1 MGEADEAAEAGGS
14 MDTGPD
20 TGPRSAPCWADVML
34 PDVEAGKRF
43 YGGLFG
49 WTFRDAGPEYGSYTE
64 AFQDDR
70 AVAALAP
77 KPDGRMPTTW
87 NVYFSSADAAAT
99 ARRIT
104 AAGGQVVTGP
114 FTVGPFGTMLLA
126 ADPGGAVLGVWQA
139 GTHHGF
145 GELGEPGS
153 FAWTE
158 VYTRDA
164 AAVDTFYERV
174 FGLVAHVLDSEEA
187 TADDYALWTPA
198 GLPPGPEHAVG
209 GRAVMGGDFPEM
221 MPAHFLVHFAV
232 ADCDAAAAAAGRL
245 GGRVR
250 RAPENAPY
258 GRFAVL
264 TDSQGADFAVLET
277 AAPPR

>member
-1 MGEADEAAEAGGS
+1 MGEARETGGAAVA
-14 MDTGPD
+14 
-20 TGPRSAPCWADVML
+20 GPRSAPCWADVML

-49 WTFRDAGPEYGSYTE
+49 WTFRDAGPEYSSCTE
-64 AFQDDR
+64 AFRDGR

-77 KPDGRMPTTW
+77 KPDGRMPTAW
-87 NVYFSSADAAAT
+87 CVYFSSTDAAAT
-99 ARRIT
+99 AGRIT
-104 AAGGQVVTGP
+104 EAGGQVVTGP
-114 FTVGPFGTMLLA
+114 FAVGPFGTMLLA

-139 GTHHGF
+139 GSHRGF
-145 GELGEPGS
+145 EERGTPGS

-164 AAVDTFYERV
+164 AAVDAFYERV
-174 FGLVAHVLDSEEA
+174 FGLVAHAPGGDA
-187 TADDYALWTPA
+187 TADYALWTPV
-198 GLPPGPEHAVG
+198 GLPPGPGDAVG
-209 GRAVMGGDFPEM
+209 GRAVMGEGFPEV

-232 ADCDAAAAAAGRL
+232 ADCDAAAETAGRL

-250 RAPENAPY
+250 RGPREAPY

-264 TDSQGADFAVLET
+264 TDSQGADFAVVEPARAPGRGT
-277 AAPPR
+277 AAGR